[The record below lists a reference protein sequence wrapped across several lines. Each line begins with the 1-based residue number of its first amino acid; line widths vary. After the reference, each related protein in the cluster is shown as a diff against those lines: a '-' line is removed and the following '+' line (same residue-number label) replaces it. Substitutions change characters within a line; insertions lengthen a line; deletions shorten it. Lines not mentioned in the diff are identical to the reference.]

1 MANKG
6 DKKLQDKSM
15 YEEPKKKEE
24 LKTQNVNSVPSKK
37 PVRDLGNVNGE

>member
-1 MANKG
+1 MATKG
-6 DKKLQDKSM
+6 DKKLQDKSI

-24 LKTQNVNSVPSKK
+24 LKTQSVNKTPNKK